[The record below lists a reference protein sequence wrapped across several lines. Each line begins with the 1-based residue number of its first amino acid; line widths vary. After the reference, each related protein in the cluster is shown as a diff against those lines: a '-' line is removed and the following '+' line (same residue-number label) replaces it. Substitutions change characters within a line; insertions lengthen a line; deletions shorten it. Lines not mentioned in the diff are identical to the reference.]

1 MLSGAEDLISLGNH
15 TSLFLLT
22 CLLFAPLLSALFS
35 GRPLGHRISG
45 WLLWQ
50 SPLGASAPIPAPPA
64 GPPRA
69 GAQTRVQ
76 AAPGDL
82 QGGNSG
88 QPVPVYYMVP

>member
-1 MLSGAEDLISLGNH
+1 MATVAD
-15 TSLFLLT
+15 
-22 CLLFAPLLSALFS
+22 
-35 GRPLGHRISG
+35 
-45 WLLWQ
+45 
-50 SPLGASAPIPAPPA
+50 PLGASAPIPAPPA